1 VSGGNLVWLRSIIVI
16 LVLASATSVAAQPA
30 DAGEVAYREGR
41 RYYDLREWDKAI
53 ESFKEAYRIR
63 SDAASLFNI
72 AQSYRLKG
80 DCVEAL
86 GFYRTYK
93 RNFPQAPNLDR
104 VDAFITE
111 LEPCAKQRAASSTT
125 SPPSTDSPTTTGA
138 PSAPIAT
145 GAPRSPSA
153 TGAPSAPT
161 TTGAPE
167 GPPTVVEAVPPPAR
181 SGGGMRT
188 AGLVLGGLG
197 VVIAGSGFVFG
208 AVAKSKSD
216 EVTSGGDPNA
226 PRPFDAG
233 IQDQGRRYD
242 LLAKVAWGAG
252 GAAIIGG
259 VVLYLVGGKDQEMRL
274 GVAPARDGATVSWSM
289 PLE

>member
-1 VSGGNLVWLRSIIVI
+1 MWLRSIIVT
-16 LVLASATSVAAQPA
+16 LLLASATSVAAQPT

-53 ESFKEAYRIR
+53 ASFKEAYRIR

-93 RNFPQAPNLDR
+93 RNFPQATNLDR
-104 VDAFITE
+104 IDAFITE
-111 LEPCAKQRAASSTT
+111 LEPCAKQRAAEPTT
-125 SPPSTDSPTTTGA
+125 SPPSHDSPPAPTA
-138 PSAPIAT
+138 PSAPAT
-145 GAPRSPSA
+145 AGSPDS
-153 TGAPSAPT
+153 PIT
-161 TTGAPE
+161 TAAPE
-167 GPPTVVEAVPPPAR
+167 GPPPAVEPVPPSAR

-188 AGLVLGGLG
+188 AGLVLGGVG

-208 AVAKSKSD
+208 AIAKSKSD

-226 PRPFDAG
+226 PRPFDPG
-233 IQDQGRRYD
+233 LQDQGRRYD

-259 VVLYLVGGKDQEMRL
+259 VVLYLVGGNDSEARIR
-274 GVAPARDGATVSWSM
+274 VAPTRDGTMVSWSM
-289 PLE
+289 RFE